1 MIRAVWEDF
10 FPHDKAGETGRE
22 GGMEPRTQ
30 ETRWREEKRGR
41 GGREERGREGRKGR
55 ERTDEGGE
63 GESVKGKEA
72 CT

>member
-41 GGREERGREGRKGR
+41 EIIA
-55 ERTDEGGE
+55 T
-63 GESVKGKEA
+63 
-72 CT
+72 